1 MLSDLVD
8 DLSKLFLVNLVR
20 LLLLLLLILLIL
32 HQEVVHVDTDGLVIP
47 RCFDISDAQGFWAV
61 SAS

>member
-20 LLLLLLLILLIL
+20 LLLLLLILLIL

>member
-20 LLLLLLLILLIL
+20 LLLLLLILLIL
-32 HQEVVHVDTDGLVIP
+32 HQKVVHVDTDGLVIP

>member
-1 MLSDLVD
+1 MLTDLVD

-20 LLLLLLLILLIL
+20 LLLLLLILRIL
-32 HQEVVHVDTDGLVIP
+32 HQEVVHVDTDRLVIP
-47 RCFDISDAQGFWAV
+47 RCFDISDAQGFLAF